1 MRWWT
6 GASTLHP
13 LAYAEGTLHM
23 TPTAVVRPLPG
34 PGLVARSGDLLL
46 VCAEGAGGAE
56 ELLGLVAEVA
66 GAGGDGGMLVRRVAA
81 VLAAD
86 FAGRFP
92 ACAACGPTADGRL
105 AVLVHGSA
113 TARVVGGE
121 GEVALSAA
129 DAVTSVNRLVTG
141 PISAVR
147 LELPGAGEAN
157 PLARLEAGVV
167 TAAGIV
173 SGDGPSG
180 PDQAGRAWPATV
192 ASVVL
197 PVQPPAPRAEAAP
210 AQVPGPDVAWSAS
223 SMMDAAPAG
232 HGSAGEWQ
240 PASAPEFPPAAL
252 AEPPPSAVDL
262 ASAAPAEASP
272 SVEPLPVRQPN
283 PGAPFVSVPIGTSG
297 DAEPPA
303 PVADVRPWVLGM
315 ACLNGHLSDPSA
327 SACITCGAPLAGQTA
342 VLREGPRPPLGVLL
356 LDDGAAFVLD
366 TGYVLGRE
374 PQQDPDVLAGTA
386 RPLKITDADGVVS
399 RRHVRVAL
407 VGWDIQV
414 IDLGSAN
421 GTYVQFPGDPQLH
434 QLSAHHP
441 IVIRPGAQVTMGR
454 RWFRVETLRPDPG
467 QS

>member
-1 MRWWT
+1 
-6 GASTLHP
+6 
-13 LAYAEGTLHM
+13 M

-66 GAGGDGGMLVRRVAA
+66 GADGDGGMLVRRVAA

-92 ACAACGPTADGRL
+92 ACAACGPTPDGRL

-157 PLARLEAGVV
+157 PLSRLEAGVV
-167 TAAGIV
+167 AAAGVV
-173 SGDGPSG
+173 SGDGLSG
-180 PDQAGRAWPATV
+180 PEPAGQAWPPATV

-197 PVQPPAPRAEAAP
+197 PVQPPAPRVEAAP
-210 AQVPGPDVAWSAS
+210 QAPGPDVAWSAS
-223 SMMDAAPAG
+223 SMMDAAPVG
-232 HGSAGEWQ
+232 QGSEGEW
-240 PASAPEFPPAAL
+240 PPGAAPEWPPAAP
-252 AEPPPSAVDL
+252 AGTPSAVET
-262 ASAAPAEASP
+262 SAAPAEASP

-283 PGAPFVSVPIGTSG
+283 PGAPFVSVPIGTAG
-297 DAEPPA
+297 EAEPPA

-315 ACLNGHLSDPSA
+315 ACVNGHLSDPSA

-414 IDLGSAN
+414 TDLGSAN

-434 QLSAHHP
+434 QLAAHHP
-441 IVIRPGAQVTMGR
+441 VAIRPGAQVTMGR